1 MLKIRTAGE
10 NDLEKI
16 MQIEKASFVPQIQEN
31 QNVFFERIKS
41 CPKLFLIFYDSDE
54 DFYDS
59 NEENR
64 SESLSYENS
73 ENIAGYLC
81 AELFSEIPQ
90 NPEELQLGHLP
101 QKILSDDSL
110 KNNLKTQYFIYIS
123 SFAIF
128 PSKRGNGYGKKCW
141 NLAMEYFKNM
151 NFEQNNAIIKGFL
164 LLVNEL
170 WTKALSIY
178 EKSGFEK
185 IKTFKNFFVNDENS
199 FSDGILMKLD
209 F

>member
-31 QNVFFERIKS
+31 QNVFLERIKS

-90 NPEELQLGHLP
+90 NPDELQLGHLP
-101 QKILSDDSL
+101 Q
-110 KNNLKTQYFIYIS
+110 
-123 SFAIF
+123 
-128 PSKRGNGYGKKCW
+128 
-141 NLAMEYFKNM
+141 
-151 NFEQNNAIIKGFL
+151 
-164 LLVNEL
+164 
-170 WTKALSIY
+170 
-178 EKSGFEK
+178 
-185 IKTFKNFFVNDENS
+185 
-199 FSDGILMKLD
+199 
-209 F
+209 

>member
-1 MLKIRTAGE
+1 M
-10 NDLEKI
+10 
-16 MQIEKASFVPQIQEN
+16 
-31 QNVFFERIKS
+31 
-41 CPKLFLIFYDSDE
+41 
-54 DFYDS
+54 
-59 NEENR
+59 
-64 SESLSYENS
+64 
-73 ENIAGYLC
+73 
-81 AELFSEIPQ
+81 
-90 NPEELQLGHLP
+90 
-101 QKILSDDSL
+101 SDDSL

-128 PSKRGNGYGKKCW
+128 PSKRGNGYGKNCW
-141 NLAMEYFKNM
+141 NLALDYFKNM
-151 NFEQNNAIIKGFL
+151 NFDENNVTIKGFL

-178 EKSGFEK
+178 EKSGFER

>member
-1 MLKIRTAGE
+1 MLKIRTACE
-10 NDLEKI
+10 SDLPQI
-16 MQIEKASFVPQIQEN
+16 MLIEKSSFVSQIQEN
-31 QNVFFERIKS
+31 QNVFLERIKA
-41 CPKLFLIFYDSDE
+41 CPKLFLI
-54 DFYDS
+54 FYDS

-81 AELFSEIPQ
+81 AELFSEIPL
-90 NPEELQLGHLP
+90 NPDELQLGHLP

-110 KNNLKTQYFIYIS
+110 KNNFTNQYFIYIS

-128 PSKRGNGYGKKCW
+128 PSKRGGGTGKQCW

-151 NFEQNNAIIKGFL
+151 NFEQNNVIIKGFL

-185 IKTFKNFFVNDENS
+185 IKIFKNFFENSENS

-209 F
+209 L